1 MAEDIGDPGKA
12 QWLPQTNT
20 IITLAFVTP
29 ISQIADYWGRKGPLV
44 IASVVTC
51 VGSIIVSRATNMSM
65 AIAGNVFASTVSSV
79 LLMLQFHDLCS
90 LEFSRMCHSRTRNR

>member
-1 MAEDIGDPGKA
+1 MAEDIGEPGKA

-51 VGSIIVSRATNMSM
+51 VGSIIVSRATNMS
-65 AIAGNVFASTVSSV
+65 SKYY
-79 LLMLQFHDLCS
+79 
-90 LEFSRMCHSRTRNR
+90 

>member
-51 VGSIIVSRATNMSM
+51 IGSIIVSRATNMSSKR
-65 AIAGNVFASTVSSV
+65 FSHPSLQLSV
-79 LLMLQFHDLCS
+79 CQVW
-90 LEFSRMCHSRTRNR
+90 EHSRTHHSESHAGD